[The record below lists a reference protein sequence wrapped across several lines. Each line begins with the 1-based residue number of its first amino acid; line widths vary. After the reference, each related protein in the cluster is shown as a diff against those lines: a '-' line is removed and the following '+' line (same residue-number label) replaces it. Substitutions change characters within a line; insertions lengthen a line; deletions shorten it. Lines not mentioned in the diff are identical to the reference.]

1 MGFRTLNLVLNLV
14 LIMSDSLQPH
24 GLYSM
29 DLYSNGPLIPLHY
42 ATHIGFTIK
51 VRDNL
56 AELYEIVNV

>member
-1 MGFRTLNLVLNLV
+1 
-14 LIMSDSLQPH
+14 MSDSLRPH

-42 ATHIGFTIK
+42 AAHIGFTLK

-56 AELYEIVNV
+56 AELYEIVDV